1 MFITLDLPDSLVAQD
16 RQIAAD
22 AGISVDDL
30 IIEGLPEVIAR
41 RASLHRQQY
50 RLADGSVTGQGL
62 QPGIPDLRAE
72 TIRDL
77 VNLEVVSH
85 HPLLNPG
92 RRLNGG
98 QNQQS

>member
-1 MFITLDLPDSLVAQD
+1 MFITLDLPDSLVAQA

-30 IIEGLPEVIAR
+30 IIEGLTEVIAR
-41 RASLHRQQY
+41 RASLRRQPY
-50 RLADGSVTGQGL
+50 RLADGSVTAQGL

-77 VNLEVVSH
+77 VHPEVVSIES
-85 HPLLNPG
+85 LSNLDRRSNWDRG
-92 RRLNGG
+92 R
-98 QNQQS
+98 QS